1 MNSKCRNNLIEQRV
15 HMELKDPRSHY
26 VSGAPSHHVAT
37 GYVLINVEP
46 GHEFQVHKT
55 IAEIEM
61 IEDAT
66 ILFGEYDVIAKIV
79 AEELHDIASLVVES
93 IRQIPGVVNTKTLA
107 GAERTI

>member
-1 MNSKCRNNLIEQRV
+1 M
-15 HMELKDPRSHY
+15 
-26 VSGAPSHHVAT
+26 AT

-46 GHEFQVHKT
+46 GHEFQVHGT
-55 IAEIEM
+55 IADLDL

-79 AEELHDIASLVVES
+79 ADELHDIASLVVES

-107 GAERTI
+107 GAERTSAS

>member
-1 MNSKCRNNLIEQRV
+1 ML
-15 HMELKDPRSHY
+15 P
-26 VSGAPSHHVAT
+26 HHVAT

-46 GHEFQVHKT
+46 GHEFQVHEA
-55 IAEIEM
+55 ISDLDS

-79 AEELHDIASLVVES
+79 AEELHDIASIVVES

-107 GAERTI
+107 GAERVT